1 MMGCIYFLVSYRTYV
16 ILYMNKSISNTIRT
30 VEPYFR
36 RKSLGLYKKFKS
48 MDLPELG
55 HVIRT

>member
-1 MMGCIYFLVSYRTYV
+1 MMGYIYFLVSYRTYV

-36 RKSLGLYKKFKS
+36 RKSLGL
-48 MDLPELG
+48 
-55 HVIRT
+55 